1 LESSRGGIQKSD
13 LIVLGVTSALSVRPY
28 GGWVRRT
35 GEGTMSVK
43 DLWGKM
49 LPIAGITIGVIATLA
64 WIGLLGYGLA
74 KLL

>member
-1 LESSRGGIQKSD
+1 
-13 LIVLGVTSALSVRPY
+13 
-28 GGWVRRT
+28 
-35 GEGTMSVK
+35 MSVK
-43 DLWGKM
+43 GLWGKM

>member
-1 LESSRGGIQKSD
+1 
-13 LIVLGVTSALSVRPY
+13 
-28 GGWVRRT
+28 
-35 GEGTMSVK
+35 MSVK